1 MKSTPQHF
9 FQARPTA
16 LAASA
21 LIGALMLT
29 ACGGGG
35 GDAGGTLIL
44 GDGIDNSIAQ
54 PVVSAHV
61 KSIITVDG
69 KQFKDSNGNGQLDK
83 YEDWRRSV
91 DQRVDDLVAKMTLE
105 EKVGLMLI
113 DTLNSDPN
121 GAVPQTAF
129 NFINTQ
135 KMNRFIFR
143 SVVSATPATG
153 QVTPENAAK
162 FTNAVQEMTEA
173 TRLGIPAVFKS
184 NARNHYEK
192 DPRFGIS
199 EAAGAFTEFPKEA
212 GISSSSLGAGD
223 MSLVKQFAT
232 VMGNEWKSI
241 GLRGMYGYMADLST
255 EPRWY
260 RVHETFSEDSDLNS
274 NIIRTLVENLQGT
287 TIKDGT
293 SVNPNS
299 AVALTIKHFPGGG
312 PQEGGFDP
320 HYAHGKNQVYP
331 GGNFEYHLKPF
342 MAAVNAG
349 VSAIMP
355 YYGVP
360 INVTYQGVKYDQIGM
375 AFSKQIV
382 TDLLRGKLGFKGYVN
397 SDTGIINDR
406 AWGLESK
413 TVPERVAAALNGGTE
428 TLSGFNVNK
437 TIMDLVKAG
446 LVTEARVTE
455 AAKRLLKEQ
464 FQLGL
469 FENPYVDA
477 SKAAGIIGSAANL
490 AVAMEIQRKSITLL
504 QNQDQAA
511 GGKTLPLK
519 PSAKVYTMGVAT
531 SDTQKYF
538 PVMTNGEANAVTGAA
553 LATDPVSGN
562 VVGRPSAAGH
572 DFAVIRVEV
581 SNNKLVPGT
590 TTRATSTFKSD
601 DPLTGLNAAFINPF
615 TGKTWGSQD
624 RCVAKADYSADDAGK
639 PCTDSGLGF
648 GGSFPWENGML
659 SFTEMAAATSWQ
671 ISPSLA
677 DIKQVMTEIGDPKK
691 VVLSIYFRQ
700 PYVLDDASGL
710 KKAGAIVAGFG
721 VSNTALLD
729 VLSGKVLATGA
740 PFKPQGKLPFAL
752 ANKSKAI
759 VDNLPDVP
767 GYPAADTLYP
777 FGFGLTY

>member
-1 MKSTPQHF
+1 MQQMLNTRK
-9 FQARPTA
+9 TA
-16 LAASA
+16 VAIAVGA
-21 LIGALMLT
+21 TLILV
-29 ACGGGG
+29 ACGGNGG
-35 GDAGGTLIL
+35 GGEVVDT
-44 GDGIDNSIAQ
+44 GIDNSIAQ

-61 KSIITVDG
+61 KSILTVEG

-83 YEDWRRSV
+83 YEDWRRST

-113 DTLNSDPN
+113 NTLNSDA
-121 GAVPQTAF
+121 GGSVSQTAF
-129 NFINTQ
+129 DYINKQ
-135 KMNRFIFR
+135 KMSRFIFR
-143 SVVSATPATG
+143 NVVTATPTAG
-153 QVTPENAAK
+153 QVTPEQAAK

-212 GISSSSLGAGD
+212 GLASASLGAGD
-223 MSLVKQFAT
+223 MSLMKNFAT
-232 VMGNEWKSI
+232 VMGDEWKSI

-260 RVHETFSEDSDLNS
+260 RVHETFTEDADLNA
-274 NIIRTLVENLQGT
+274 NIMRTLVETLQGPT
-287 TIKDGT
+287 VKDGT
-293 SVNPNS
+293 SVNPSS
-299 AVALTIKHFPGGG
+299 AVALTLKHFPGGG

-342 MAAVNAG
+342 MAALDAG
-349 VSAIMP
+349 VSSIMP

-360 INVTYQGVKYDQIGM
+360 INVTYQGVTYDQVGM

-406 AWGLESK
+406 AWGLEKK

-428 TLSGFNVNK
+428 TLSGFSTNK
-437 TIMDLVKAG
+437 TIMDLVTAG

-477 SKAAGIIGSAANL
+477 SKAAGIIGSDANR
-490 AVAMEIQRKSITLL
+490 AVAMDIQRKSIALL

-519 PSAKVYTMGVAT
+519 STSKVYTMGIAT
-531 SDTQKYF
+531 ADTQKYF
-538 PVMTNGEANAVTGAA
+538 PTMTNGETDATGKTA
-553 LATDPVSGN
+553 LPTDPVSGN

-572 DFAVIRVEV
+572 DVAVIRVEV
-581 SNNKLVPGT
+581 SNP
-590 TTRATSTFKSD
+590 RAVTSTFKSD
-601 DPLTGLNAAFINPF
+601 DPLTGANPALINPL
-615 TGKTWGSQD
+615 TGKTWGAED
-624 RCVAKADYSADDAGK
+624 RCVAKADYSAVDAAL
-639 PCTDSGLGF
+639 PCLDNGLGF
-648 GGSFPWENGML
+648 GGSFPWENGMM
-659 SFTEMAAATSWQ
+659 SFTEMAAAKSWK
-671 ISPSLA
+671 ISPSLS
-677 DIKQVMTEIGDPKK
+677 DIKQVMSEIGDPKK

-710 KKAGAIVAGFG
+710 KNAGAIVAGFG

-740 PFKPQGKLPFAL
+740 AFKPQGKLPFAL
-752 ANKSKAI
+752 ANNSKAI
-759 VDNLPDVP
+759 VDNQPDVP
-767 GYPAADTLYP
+767 GYPEKDTLYK
-777 FGFGLTY
+777 FGFGLSY

>member
-1 MKSTPQHF
+1 MKSTSQHF
-9 FQARPTA
+9 FQAKPTA

-35 GDAGGTLIL
+35 DGGITPVALAGADIP
-44 GDGIDNSIAQ
+44 Q
-54 PVVSAHV
+54 PVISAHV
-61 KSIITVDG
+61 KSILTVDG
-69 KQFKDSNGNGQLDK
+69 KQFKDSNGNGQVDK
-83 YEDWRRSV
+83 YEDWRLSV

-105 EKVGLMLI
+105 EKVGMMMI

-143 SVVSATPATG
+143 NVVTATPAAG
-153 QVTPENAAK
+153 QVTPEAAAK

-184 NARNHYEK
+184 NARNHFEK
-192 DPRFGIS
+192 DPRFGIN

-212 GISSSSLGAGD
+212 GLASASLGAGD
-223 MSLVKQFAT
+223 MSLMKNFAT
-232 VMGNEWKSI
+232 VMGDEWKSI

-260 RVHETFSEDSDLNS
+260 RVHETFTEDADLNA
-274 NIIRTLVENLQGT
+274 NIMRTLVETLQGT
-287 TIKDGT
+287 TVKDGT
-293 SVNPNS
+293 SVNPKS
-299 AVALTIKHFPGGG
+299 AVALTMKHFPGGG
-312 PQEGGFDP
+312 PQEGGFDA

-342 MAAVNAG
+342 MAAVTAG
-349 VSAIMP
+349 VSSIMP

-360 INVTYQGVKYDQIGM
+360 INVTYQGVTYDQVGF

-397 SDTGIINDR
+397 SDTGVINDR
-406 AWGLESK
+406 AWGLEGK

-428 TLSGFNVNK
+428 TLSGFNINK

-477 SKAAGIIGSAANL
+477 SKAAGIIGSDANR
-490 AVAMEIQRKSITLL
+490 AVGMEIQRKSITLL

-519 PSAKVYTMGVAT
+519 PTAKVYTMGIAT

-538 PVMTNGEANAVTGAA
+538 PAMTNGETNAATGAA
-553 LATDPVSGN
+553 LPTDSTSGN

-590 TTRATSTFKSD
+590 TPPTKYTSTFKSD
-601 DPLTGLNAAFINPF
+601 DPLTGANPAFINPL
-615 TGKTWGSQD
+615 TGKTWGSED
-624 RCVAKADYSADDAGK
+624 RCVAKSLYSAEDAAK
-639 PCTDSGLGF
+639 PCLDNGLGF
-648 GGSFPWENGML
+648 GGSFPWENGMM
-659 SFTEMAAATSWQ
+659 SFTEMAAAKSWQ

-677 DIKQVMTEIGDPKK
+677 DIQQVMTEIGDPKK

-700 PYVLDDASGL
+700 PYVLDTASGL
-710 KKAGAIVAGFG
+710 KNAGAIVAGFG

-752 ANKSKAI
+752 ANNSKAI

-767 GYPAADTLYP
+767 GYPPADTLYP
-777 FGFGLTY
+777 IKFGLTY

>member
-1 MKSTPQHF
+1 MKTTVQKQFH
-9 FQARPTA
+9 ARPTA

-29 ACGGGG
+29 ACGGGDDG
-35 GDAGGTLIL
+35 NGVAIDT
-44 GDGIDNSIAQ
+44 GIDNTLAQ
-54 PVVSAHV
+54 PLVSAQV
-61 KSIITVDG
+61 KSVLTVEG
-69 KQFKDSNGNGQLDK
+69 KKFKDSNGNGQLDK

-91 DQRVDDLVAKMTLE
+91 DQRVDDLVSKMTLE

-113 DTLNSDPN
+113 NTLNSDAG

-129 NFINTQ
+129 DYVNTQ
-135 KMNRFIFR
+135 KMSRFIFR
-143 SVVSATPATG
+143 NVVTATPTAG
-153 QVTPENAAK
+153 QVTPEQAAK
-162 FTNAVQEMTEA
+162 FTNAVQAMTEG

-212 GISSSSLGAGD
+212 GLASASLGAGD
-223 MSLVKQFAT
+223 MSVIKNFAS
-232 VMGNEWKSI
+232 VMGDEWKSI

-260 RVHETFSEDSDLNS
+260 RVHETFTEDADLNAS
-274 NIIRTLVENLQGT
+274 IMKTLVQTLQGPT
-287 TIKDGT
+287 VRDGT

-299 AVALTIKHFPGGG
+299 AVALTLKHFPGGG

-331 GGNFEYHLKPF
+331 GGNFGYHLKPF
-342 MAAVNAG
+342 VAALDAG

-360 INVTYQGVKYDQIGM
+360 INVTYEGVTYDQTGM
-375 AFSKQIV
+375 AFSKQVV

-406 AWGLESK
+406 AWGLEKK
-413 TVPERVAAALNGGTE
+413 TVAERVAAALNGGTE
-428 TLSGFNVNK
+428 TLSGFSTNK
-437 TIMDLVKAG
+437 TIMDLVTAG

-477 SKAAGIIGSAANL
+477 SKAGGVIGSAANL
-490 AVAMEIQRKSITLL
+490 AVGMDIQRKSIALL
-504 QNQDQAA
+504 QNQDQATS
-511 GGKTLPLK
+511 GKTLPLK
-519 PSAKVYTMGVAT
+519 AGAKVYTMGLAKADV
-531 SDTQKYF
+531 QKYGYT
-538 PVMTNGEANAVTGAA
+538 VTDGEANKNASGATVTDVNG
-553 LATDPVSGN
+553 D
-562 VVGRPSAAGH
+562 VVGRPSAAGS
-572 DFAVIRVEV
+572 DYAVIRVEV

-590 TTRATSTFKSD
+590 TTKYTSTYKSD
-601 DPLTGLNAAFINPF
+601 DPGTGGRINPA
-615 TGKTWGSQD
+615 TGKSWGSTD
-624 RCVAKADYSADDAGK
+624 RCVAKADYSVE
-639 PCTDSGLGF
+639 DSTKACLDNGLGF

-659 SFTEMAAATSWQ
+659 SFTEMAAAQSWQ

-677 DIKQVMTEIGDPKK
+677 DIQKVMQEVGDPKK

-710 KKAGAIVAGFG
+710 KSAGAIVAGFG

-740 PFKPQGKLPFAL
+740 AFKPQGKLPFAL
-752 ANKSKAI
+752 ANNSKAI
-759 VDNLPDVP
+759 VDNQPDVP
-767 GYPAADTLYP
+767 GYPEKDTLYK

>member
-1 MKSTPQHF
+1 MHQILKT
-9 FQARPTA
+9 RKTA
-16 LAASA
+16 VAIAV
-21 LIGALMLT
+21 GATLT
-29 ACGGGG
+29 LVACGGSNGG
-35 GDAGGTLIL
+35 GELVDT
-44 GDGIDNSIAQ
+44 GIDNSIAQ
-54 PVVSAHV
+54 PMVSAHV
-61 KSIITVDG
+61 KSILTVEG

-83 YEDWRRSV
+83 YEDWRRPV

-113 DTLNSDPN
+113 NTLNSDAN
-121 GAVPQTAF
+121 GSVSQTAF
-129 NFINTQ
+129 NYINTQ
-135 KMNRFIFR
+135 KMSRFVFR
-143 SVVSATPATG
+143 NVVTATPTAG
-153 QVTPENAAK
+153 QVTPEQAAK
-162 FTNAVQEMTEA
+162 FTNAVQEMSEA
-173 TRLGIPAVFKS
+173 TRLGIPALFKS

-199 EAAGAFTEFPKEA
+199 EAAGAFSEFPKEA
-212 GISSSSLGAGD
+212 GLASASLGAGD
-223 MSLVKQFAT
+223 MSQIKAFAT

-241 GLRGMYGYMADLST
+241 GVRGMYGYMADLST

-260 RVHETFSEDSDLNS
+260 RVHETFTEDADLNA
-274 NIIRTLVENLQGT
+274 NIMTTLVQTLQGPVV
-287 TIKDGT
+287 KDGT

-299 AVALTIKHFPGGG
+299 AVALTMKHFPGGG

-320 HYAHGKNQVYP
+320 HYAHGKNQIYP
-331 GGNFEYHLKPF
+331 AGNFEYHLKPF

-349 VSAIMP
+349 VSSIMP

-360 INVTYQGVKYDQIGM
+360 INVTYQGITYDQVGM

-406 AWGLESK
+406 AWGLEGK

-428 TLSGFNVNK
+428 TLSGFDVNK
-437 TIMDLVKAG
+437 TIMDLVTAG

-477 SKAAGIIGSAANL
+477 SKAAGIIGSPANL
-490 AVAMEIQRKSITLL
+490 AVAMDVQRKSIALL
-504 QNQDQAA
+504 QNQDLSP
-511 GGKTLPLK
+511 GVKTLPLK
-519 PSAKVYTMGVAT
+519 AGAKVYTMGVAS
-531 SDTQKYF
+531 SDMKKYF
-538 PVMTNGEANAVTGAA
+538 PNMTNGETDAA
-553 LATDPVSGN
+553 GVALTKDVNGN
-562 VVGRPSAAGH
+562 VVGRPLA
-572 DFAVIRVEV
+572 DTTYDYAVIRVEV
-581 SNNKLVPGT
+581 SNNKTVPGT
-590 TTRATSTFKSD
+590 TTRATNTYKSD
-601 DPLTGLNAAFINPF
+601 DPATGGLNNPA
-615 TGKTWGSQD
+615 TGKTWGAED
-624 RCVAKADYSADDAGK
+624 RCVAKTPLYSAEDAAK
-639 PCTDSGLGF
+639 PCLDDRLGF

-659 SFTEMAAATSWQ
+659 SFTEMAAAQSWQ
-671 ISPSLA
+671 VSPSLA
-677 DIKQVMTEIGDPKK
+677 DIKKVMQEVGDPKK

-710 KKAGAIVAGFG
+710 KNAGAIVAGFG

-752 ANKSKAI
+752 ANNVKAI
-759 VDNLPDVP
+759 VDNKPDLP
-767 GYPAADTLYP
+767 GYPVADTLYP
-777 FGFGLTY
+777 FGFGLSY

>member
-1 MKSTPQHF
+1 MAIAVGAT
-9 FQARPTA
+9 
-16 LAASA
+16 
-21 LIGALMLT
+21 LILG

-35 GDAGGTLIL
+35 EVVDT
-44 GDGIDNSIAQ
+44 GIDNSIAQ
-54 PVVSAHV
+54 PVINVQV
-61 KSIITVDG
+61 KSVLTVEG

-91 DQRVDDLVAKMTLE
+91 DQRVDDLVGKMTLE

-113 DTLNSDPN
+113 NTLNSDAG
-121 GAVPQTAF
+121 GAVSQTAF
-129 NFINTQ
+129 DYINKQ
-135 KMNRFIFR
+135 KMSRFVFR
-143 SVVSATPATG
+143 NVVTATPTAG
-153 QVTPENAAK
+153 QVTPEQAAK
-162 FTNAVQEMTEA
+162 FTNAVQAMTEA

-212 GISSSSLGAGD
+212 GLASASLGAGD
-223 MSLVKQFAT
+223 MSLMKNFAT
-232 VMGNEWKSI
+232 VMGDEWKSI

-260 RVHETFSEDSDLNS
+260 RVHETFTEDADLNAS
-274 NIIRTLVENLQGT
+274 IMKTLVQTLQGPT
-287 TIKDGT
+287 VKDGT

-299 AVALTIKHFPGGG
+299 AVALTLKHFPGGG

-331 GGNFEYHLKPF
+331 GGNFGYHLKPF
-342 MAAVNAG
+342 MAAMEAG
-349 VSAIMP
+349 VSAVMP

-360 INVTYQGVKYDQIGM
+360 INVTYEGVTYDQTGM

-406 AWGLESK
+406 AWGLEK
-413 TVPERVAAALNGGTE
+413 NTVAERVAAALNGGTE
-428 TLSGFNVNK
+428 TLSGFSTNK
-437 TIMDLVKAG
+437 TIMDLVTAG

-469 FENPYVDA
+469 FENAYVDS
-477 SKAAGIIGSAANL
+477 SKAAGIIGSDANR
-490 AVAMEIQRKSITLL
+490 VVGMDIQRKSIALL

-511 GGKTLPLK
+511 GGKTLPLQAG
-519 PSAKVYTMGVAT
+519 AKVYTMGLAKADVE
-531 SDTQKYF
+531 KYGYT
-538 PVMTNGEANAVTGAA
+538 VTDGEKNAATGAS
-553 LATDPVSGN
+553 LPTDATTGD
-562 VVGRPSAAGH
+562 VVGRPSAVGS
-572 DFAVIRVEV
+572 DYAVIRVEV

-590 TTRATSTFKSD
+590 NTRYTSTYKSD
-601 DPLTGLNAAFINPF
+601 DPATGGRINPA
-615 TGKTWGSQD
+615 TGKSWGSED
-624 RCVAKADYSADDAGK
+624 RCVAKADYSVE
-639 PCTDSGLGF
+639 DSTKACLDNGLGF
-648 GGSFPWENGML
+648 GGSFPWENGMM
-659 SFTEMAAATSWQ
+659 SFTEMAAAQSWK

-677 DIKQVMTEIGDPKK
+677 DIQKVMQEVGDPKK

-710 KKAGAIVAGFG
+710 KNAGAIVAGFG

-740 PFKPQGKLPFAL
+740 AFKPQGKLPFAL
-752 ANKSKAI
+752 ANNSKAI
-759 VDNLPDVP
+759 VDNQPDVP
-767 GYPAADTLYP
+767 GYPAKDTLYP
-777 FGFGLTY
+777 FGFGLSY